1 MNKKRVN
8 INRGAGVLF
17 LIFGLLFFII
27 IVRFFT
33 IQVSGKV
40 DGVDLA
46 AKAAKQYLQMD
57 KIKANRGTIYDDK
70 GEIIAEDT
78 ASYTLG
84 AILDKKMT
92 TDPKHPHHV
101 VDPQMTAEKLSQY
114 IDMPEEDIYKR
125 LTKKGPFQVEFG
137 KAGND
142 ISLETKKKI
151 EALKL
156 PGIIFIPG
164 SKRFYPNGIFA
175 SHLIGYVS
183 QKNPDDPNTKMVG
196 KMGLEQSFDKY
207 LQGTD
212 GKVSFE
218 GDLWGYLL
226 PGAKKKVQAPKNG
239 DNIYLTIDKKIQI
252 FIEDALSK
260 VEEKYKPKN
269 MIAIVADPKT
279 GKILGMG
286 QRPTFDPMTR
296 DGIEKAWSN
305 QAVETSYEPGSV
317 MKIFTLAAAVQQGVF
332 NPNAQ
337 YKSGTFYVKGVPN
350 PIRDWNYGAG
360 WGTITFLQGL
370 QRSSNVAFATLLD
383 KIGQD
388 TFRTYLDRFHFGQ
401 PTNIGLPNEASG
413 KILYNW
419 PIERYTTTFGQGT
432 TVTGVQMIQAAT
444 AIANNGKMMKPYVVD
459 KIVDPNN
466 GEVKKTKPEIVG
478 NPVSAA
484 TAKQVRNYL
493 RTVVTAKDGTGKLYE
508 IPGYDVT
515 GKTGTAQIPGP
526 DGKYLKGYDDYIF
539 SFLGMAP
546 KDDPKLIVY
555 VAVQQPQLDEK
566 NYESGSVPVQMIFNP
581 VMKNSLQYLNI
592 KPAKMTAN
600 KVAKVPNVTNMNTSD
615 AQQKLKD
622 TGLQVVVL
630 GKGTNIVGQLPAK
643 GTVLI
648 QGEKI
653 FLKTDNNPSVPNMTN
668 WSKRDVM
675 NVAKVLDLKLNMIG
689 DGYVWKQ
696 NITPNSPI
704 QKGDLLV
711 VNLLPMDKLMEKQA
725 KKTSQENKNK
735 QNQNKQDS
743 SENSVS
749 PPLD

>member
-46 AKAAKQYLQMD
+46 AKAAKQYLQID
-57 KIKANRGTIYDDK
+57 KIKATRGTIYDDK
-70 GEIIAEDT
+70 GEVIAKDAT
-78 ASYTLG
+78 SYSLA
-84 AILDKKMT
+84 AILQNDF
-92 TDPKHPHHV
+92 PNHV
-101 VDPQMTAEKLSQY
+101 KDPQKTAQELSRY
-114 IDMPEEDIYKR
+114 INMSEEDIYKQ
-125 LTKKGPFQVEFG
+125 LTKETAKGQPFQVEFG
-137 KAGND
+137 KAGKD
-142 ISLETKKKI
+142 ISYETKKKI

-156 PGIIFIPG
+156 PGIIFMPD
-164 SKRFYPNGIFA
+164 SKRQYPNGIFA
-175 SHLIGYVS
+175 SHLVGYVA
-183 QKNPDDPNTKMVG
+183 QENPDDPKSKMVG
-196 KMGLEQSFDKY
+196 KMGLEQSLDKY

-218 GDLWGYLL
+218 SDLWGYLL
-226 PGAKKKVQAPKNG
+226 PGAKKQVQSPKNG

-296 DGIEKAWSN
+296 DGIEKSWQN

-332 NPNAQ
+332 NPNEQ
-337 YKSGTFYVKGVPN
+337 YKSGRFYVKGNPY
-350 PIRDWNYGAG
+350 PIRDWNGGAG
-360 WGTITFLQGL
+360 WGNISYLEGL
-370 QRSSNVAFATLLD
+370 QKSSNVAFATLLD

-419 PIERYTTTFGQGT
+419 PIEKYTTTFGQGT

-444 AIANNGKMMKPYVVD
+444 AVANDGKMMKPYVVD
-459 KIVDPNN
+459 KIVNPNN
-466 GEVKKTKPEIVG
+466 GDVKTTKPEVVG
-478 NPVSAA
+478 NPISAE
-484 TAKQVRNYL
+484 TAKKVRDYL
-493 RTVVTAKDGTGKLYE
+493 RTVVTAKDATGKWYE
-508 IPGYDVT
+508 IPGYDVA

-526 DGKYLKGYDDYIF
+526 DGKYMTGRENYIF

-546 KDDPKLIVY
+546 KNDPKLIVY
-555 VAVQQPQLDEK
+555 VAVQQPQLGE
-566 NYESGSVPVQMIFNP
+566 NERESIPVQMIFNP

-592 KPAKMTAN
+592 KPAKMTAT
-600 KVAKVPNVTNMNTSD
+600 KVAKVPDVTNTNVSE
-615 AQQKLKD
+615 AQSSLENS
-622 TGLQVVVL
+622 GLQVVVL
-630 GKGTNIVGQLPAK
+630 GKGTKVVDQLPAK
-643 GTVLI
+643 GSALI
-648 QGEKI
+648 QGERI
-653 FLKTDNNPSVPNMTN
+653 LLKTDSNSSVPNMTN

-675 NVAKVLDLKLNMIG
+675 KVAELLDLKLNMIG
-689 DGYVWKQ
+689 DGYVSKQ

-711 VNLLPMDKLMEKQA
+711 VNLLPMDKIIEEQA
-725 KKTSQENKNK
+725 KKASQE
-735 QNQNKQDS
+735 NQNKQNENNQTS
-743 SENSVS
+743 SGNSAP